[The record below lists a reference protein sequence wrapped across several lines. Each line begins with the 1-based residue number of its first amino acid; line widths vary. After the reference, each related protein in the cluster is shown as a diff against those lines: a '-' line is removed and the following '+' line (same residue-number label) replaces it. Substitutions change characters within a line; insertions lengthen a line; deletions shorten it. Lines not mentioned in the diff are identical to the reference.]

1 MGVDVQARGWN
12 GRAQRRIPRYGVH
25 LPLDV
30 TVLRSGIPDKVP
42 GRSVNLSERGVAAV
56 LAAELRAGEAVGVE
70 LQVPEAQPLRWRAV
84 VRYQDKL
91 RCGMEFAG
99 LSAEQRAAIRS
110 WTEKLKAEPEPERV
124 VAGFRPLETLAEAL
138 ADYGKGSAGVDEDTV
153 GAVKSERVDGDDPA
167 AAGKSGGRG
176 AKRTFLLLI
185 LLLTTCAILLAVF
198 WLRWDRGWE
207 ELESGLPARQEAVVE
222 HPQLQVPAAEMEKL
236 IIHRV
241 DPEYPAEARQ
251 AKLQTVIALDV
262 VVGKDGS
269 VASVHP
275 LNGPE
280 VLGRAAVDALRWW
293 KFEPYRVSGRP
304 VAVETTL
311 AVEFRP

>member
-1 MGVDVQARGWN
+1 MGLDGQARGWN
-12 GRAQRRIPRYGVH
+12 LRTQRRIPRYGVH

-56 LAAELRAGEAVGVE
+56 LAAELTTGEAVGVE

-124 VAGFRPLETLAEAL
+124 VAPFRPLESLAEAL
-138 ADYGKGSAGVDEDTV
+138 ADYGKDCAGDENSAGAE
-153 GAVKSERVDGDDPA
+153 KSEGADGDDPPA
-167 AAGKSGGRG
+167 ARKPEERG
-176 AKRTFLLLI
+176 ARRTFLLLI
-185 LLLTTCAILLAVF
+185 FLLTTCAILLAVF
-198 WLRWDRGWE
+198 WLRWNRGWK
-207 ELESGLPARQEAVVE
+207 ELESGLSTRQDAVIE

-241 DPEYPAEARQ
+241 DPDYPAEARH

-262 VVGKDGS
+262 IVGKDGS
-269 VASVHP
+269 VVSVHP
-275 LNGPE
+275 LNGPD

-293 KFEPYRVSGRP
+293 KFEPYRVSGAP
-304 VAVETTL
+304 TVVETTL
-311 AVEFRP
+311 AVEFKP

>member
-1 MGVDVQARGWN
+1 MGVDGQARGWN
-12 GRAQRRIPRYGVH
+12 GRTQRRIPRYGVH

-30 TVLRSGIPDKVP
+30 TVLRSGIPDRVP

-110 WTEKLKAEPEPERV
+110 WTEKLKAQPEPERV
-124 VAGFRPLETLAEAL
+124 VAAFRPLETLAEAL
-138 ADYGKGSAGVDEDTV
+138 ADYGKVSVNED
-153 GAVKSERVDGDDPA
+153 AEVKSERADREDSPA
-167 AAGKSGGRG
+167 ARRPEGRG

-185 LLLTTCAILLAVF
+185 CLLTTCAILLAVF
-198 WLRWDRGWE
+198 WLRWNRGWE
-207 ELESGLPARQEAVVE
+207 ELESGLPGRQEAVLE
-222 HPQLQVPAAEMEKL
+222 RPQLQVAAAEMERL
-236 IIHRV
+236 ILHRV
-241 DPEYPAEARQ
+241 DPEYPAEARK

-269 VASVHP
+269 VVSVRP
-275 LNGPE
+275 LNGPD

-293 KFEPYRVSGRP
+293 KFEPYRVSGEP
-304 VAVETTL
+304 VVVETTL
-311 AVEFRP
+311 AVEFKP

>member
-1 MGVDVQARGWN
+1 M
-12 GRAQRRIPRYGVH
+12 
-25 LPLDV
+25 PLDV

-42 GRSVNLSERGVAAV
+42 GRSLNLSERGVAAV

-99 LSAEQRAAIRS
+99 LSAEQRAAIRI

-138 ADYGKGSAGVDEDTV
+138 ADYGKDPAEDNAG
-153 GAVKSERVDGDDPA
+153 KSERADGDDPPA
-167 AAGKSGGRG
+167 TRRPEGRG
-176 AKRTFLLLI
+176 AKRMFLLLI
-185 LLLTTCAILLAVF
+185 TLLTTCAILLAVF
-198 WLRWDRGWE
+198 WLRWNRGWE
-207 ELESGLPARQEAVVE
+207 ELESGLQGRQEALVE
-222 HPQLQVPAAEMEKL
+222 RPQLQVPAAEMEKL
-236 IIHRV
+236 IVHRV
-241 DPEYPAEARQ
+241 DPEYPAQARQ

-269 VASVHP
+269 VVSVHP
-275 LNGPE
+275 LNGPD
-280 VLGRAAVDALRWW
+280 VLGRAAVEALRWW

-304 VAVETTL
+304 MVVETTL
-311 AVEFRP
+311 AVEFKP

>member
-1 MGVDVQARGWN
+1 MGVDGQARGWN
-12 GRAQRRIPRYGVH
+12 GRPQRRIPRYGVH

-30 TVLRSGIPDKVP
+30 TVLRSGIPDRVP

-110 WTEKLKAEPEPERV
+110 WTEKLKAQPEPERV

-138 ADYGKGSAGVDEDTV
+138 ADYGKECAGV
-153 GAVKSERVDGDDPA
+153 GADNTVKSERGDGDDPPA
-167 AAGKSGGRG
+167 ARKAEGRG
-176 AKRTFLLLI
+176 ARRTFLLLI

-198 WLRWDRGWE
+198 WLRWNRGWE
-207 ELESGLPARQEAVVE
+207 ELESGLQWRQEAVVE
-222 HPQLQVPAAEMEKL
+222 HPQLRVAAAEMEKL
-236 IIHRV
+236 IVHRV
-241 DPEYPAEARQ
+241 DPEYPAQARQ

-262 VVGKDGS
+262 VIGKDGS
-269 VASVHP
+269 VVSVRP
-275 LNGPE
+275 LNGPDI
-280 VLGRAAVDALRWW
+280 LGRAAVDALRWW
-293 KFEPYRVSGRP
+293 KFEPYRVSGTAM
-304 VAVETTL
+304 VVETTL
-311 AVEFRP
+311 AVEFKP

>member
-1 MGVDVQARGWN
+1 
-12 GRAQRRIPRYGVH
+12 VH

-110 WTEKLKAEPEPERV
+110 WTEKLKAQREPERV

-138 ADYGKGSAGVDEDTV
+138 ADYGKDGLSKDDAVNSEGAGAQDRQ
-153 GAVKSERVDGDDPA
+153 AIWKP
-167 AAGKSGGRG
+167 GGRS

-198 WLRWDRGWE
+198 WLRWNRGWE
-207 ELESGLPARQEAVVE
+207 ELESGLPARQEAAVE
-222 HPQLQVPAAEMEKL
+222 HPQLQVPVAEMEKL

-251 AKLQTVIALDV
+251 AKLRNVIALDV
-262 VVGKDGS
+262 IIGKDGS
-269 VASVHP
+269 VVSVHP
-275 LNGPE
+275 LNGPG
-280 VLGRAAVDALRWW
+280 VLARAAVDALRWW

-304 VAVETTL
+304 VVVETTL
-311 AVEFRP
+311 AVEFKP

>member
-1 MGVDVQARGWN
+1 MGVDGHARGWN
-12 GRAQRRIPRYGVH
+12 VRTQRRIPRYGVH

-30 TVLRSGIPDKVP
+30 TVLRSGIPDRVP
-42 GRSVNLSERGVAAV
+42 GRSLNLSERGVAAV

-110 WTEKLKAEPEPERV
+110 WTEKLKAQPEPERV
-124 VAGFRPLETLAEAL
+124 IASFRPLETLVEAL
-138 ADYGKGSAGVDEDTV
+138 ADYGKVSVNEDHE
-153 GAVKSERVDGDDPA
+153 VKSERADREDPPA
-167 AAGKSGGRG
+167 ARKPDERG
-176 AKRTFLLLI
+176 AKRIFLLLI

-198 WLRWDRGWE
+198 WLRWNRGWE
-207 ELESGLPARQEAVVE
+207 ELESGLPTRQEEALD
-222 HPQLQVPAAEMEKL
+222 HPQLLVPAAEMEKL

-241 DPEYPAEARQ
+241 DPEYPAGARQ

-262 VVGKDGS
+262 IIGKDGS
-269 VASVHP
+269 VLSVHP
-275 LNGPE
+275 LNGPG

-293 KFEPYRVSGRP
+293 KFEPYRVSGTP
-304 VAVETTL
+304 TVVETTL
-311 AVEFRP
+311 AVEFKP